1 MMTVKQVSEL
11 TGVSIRTLRY
21 YDEIGLLPPA
31 SHTEGGYRLYDD
43 TALERLQ
50 QILLFRELEFPLK
63 DIVCIVS
70 SPDFDRKKAL
80 EQQIELLELKKQR
93 LDQLISFAR
102 GIKVL
107 GVRAVDF
114 SAFDT
119 SKIDEYTK
127 RAKEK
132 WGSTDA
138 YKEFESKK
146 RSDSENKQVMEEFMQ
161 LFAEFGELKSG
172 SPESAEAQAMVNKLQ
187 GFITEHFYI
196 CTDEILSGLGKM
208 YAADGEFKE
217 NIDKAGGKGTAD
229 FVAAAIAVYCVK

>member
-1 MMTVKQVSEL
+1 MMTVKQFSEL

-21 YDEIGLLPPA
+21 YDEIGLLSPA

-63 DIVCIVS
+63 DIVRIVS

-93 LDQLISFAR
+93 LDELISFAR
-102 GIKVL
+102 GIKL
-107 GVRAVDF
+107 IGVRAVDF

-132 WGSTDA
+132 WGNTQA
-138 YKEFESKK
+138 YEEFSQKK
-146 RSDSENKQVMEEFMQ
+146 RTEDENAEVMERFMA

-172 SPESAEAQAMVNKLQ
+172 SPESDEAQAMVKKLQ

-208 YAADGEFKE
+208 YAADGEFRE
-217 NIDKAGGKGTAD
+217 NIDRAGGNGTAD
-229 FVAAAIAVYCVK
+229 FAAAVIEVYCSK